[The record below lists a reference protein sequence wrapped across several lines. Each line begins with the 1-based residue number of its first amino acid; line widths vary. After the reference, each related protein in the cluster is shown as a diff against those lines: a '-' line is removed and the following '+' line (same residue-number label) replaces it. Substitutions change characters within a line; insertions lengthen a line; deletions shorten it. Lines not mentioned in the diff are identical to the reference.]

1 MNHYLKI
8 RITTSNKSATLLKLN
23 QINVNIKNII
33 YEDKY
38 LILDILAS
46 DLKRVKKYL
55 LSNKIE
61 ILSETGFYKIKPLI
75 KKNRLF
81 ITSLIFACFVFLI
94 LNNLI
99 VKVNIIHENSTLRAL
114 INEDLQK
121 YGVTP
126 LSFKKSYQEYEK
138 IISTIKNNHKDAI
151 EWIEIDVDGM
161 VINIRVEERIINNYE
176 QNSGYCHIVANKS
189 GIVRSILTK
198 RGVSLVTIND
208 FVVPGDI
215 LISGEIKLNEEVKN
229 DVCAEGEVYAEVWYN
244 ISASIPLNY
253 EVMEDTGKMRY
264 NFMLKKDNTE
274 YVILRSRVKEKRVEK
289 KRLFK
294 LFGYEFYFEKEYEVN
309 KKTSTYNSYEAEK
322 YAIQL
327 IHEKLTTQGA
337 KIDKIINEKVL
348 KKSVINDN
356 LDIDMFIAIEEQIGI
371 SKNYQKETESD
382 TSDIKNNGYSR

>member
-138 IISTIKNNHKDAI
+138 IISAIKNNHKDAI